1 MMDTFECIM
10 KEKNIFGPSCIWGNL
25 KGKKFV
31 ETFYNQNIQD
41 H

>member
-10 KEKNIFGPSCIWGNL
+10 KEKIFL
-25 KGKKFV
+25 VLHVFEVLEKAKFV